1 MLRTYTPEEKYNSR
15 YRWLML
21 ALSAFTPMLV
31 LAMPMMSLPV
41 LFPEIQSDLNL
52 SLVQVGW
59 IWAVSS
65 ITGMFVGLIGGTIG
79 DRFGARRTLIAL
91 CLLTGVTGALRGY
104 AVNFPTFIITSF
116 LLGLVQPAIA
126 VNVFKI
132 AGEWFRPHQLG
143 MASGVISAGFAT
155 GLSLGALV
163 SASILSP
170 LLGSWRGVFF
180 FYGALAI
187 LIGILWQLLHPR
199 DTGDMR
205 KRFIP
210 LREGL
215 PHVMRLR
222 RIWLV
227 GLGGMGIHACVT
239 GANGY
244 LPTYLRSIGWD
255 ATVADNA
262 LATFYFVSLL
272 GAIPIAMLSDRLGVR
287 KGFLMTAAMLITI
300 GTGLLAVVEGNLVWL
315 AVVIGGVMFDAFMG
329 IQMATIMEVKGVG
342 VAYIGTALGFAG
354 VIRQFGGAF
363 SPPLGNSLEVYG
375 QHVPFIFWAAMG
387 LFGLIVFS
395 LMRPEPKQKVEERVG

>member
-1 MLRTYTPEEKYNSR
+1 MLRAYTPEEKYQSN

-21 ALSAFTPMLV
+21 ALSAFTPTLV

-41 LFPEIQSDLNL
+41 LFPEIKADLNL

-59 IWAVSS
+59 IWGVNSLV
-65 ITGMFVGLIGGTIG
+65 GMFIGLLGGTMG
-79 DRFGARRTLIAL
+79 DRFGARRTLITL
-91 CLLTGVTGALRGY
+91 CLLTGVAGALRGY
-104 AVNFPTFIITSF
+104 VSNFVTFMLTSF

-132 AGEWFRPHQLG
+132 AGEWFRPKQFG

-170 LLGSWRGVFF
+170 LLGSWREVFF
-180 FYGALAI
+180 FYGILAI
-187 LIGILWQLLHPR
+187 IIGILWYVLHPR
-199 DTGDMR
+199 EAGDMR
-205 KRFIP
+205 KRYVP

-215 PHVMRLR
+215 PHVIRLR
-222 RIWLV
+222 RIWLI
-227 GLGGMGIHACVT
+227 GLGGMGINACVT

-244 LPTYLRSIGWD
+244 LPTYLRSVGWD

-287 KGFLMTAAMLITI
+287 KGFLMTAAALITV
-300 GTGLLAVVEGNLVWL
+300 GTGLLSVVDGNLVWL

-329 IQMATIMEVKGVG
+329 IQMAALMEVKGVG

-354 VIRQFGGAF
+354 VIRNFGGAF
-363 SPPLGNSLEVYG
+363 SPPFGNSLEVYG
-375 QHVPFIFWAAMG
+375 QNIPFLFWAAMG

-395 LMRPEPKQKVEERVG
+395 FMRPEPKQKIMES